1 LGSPG
6 GYGGKGAA
14 NSADESRPMTTI
26 PYHYGEMTWPR
37 VKEAAAQARVA
48 VVPVATIEDHGLH
61 LPIDTDVR
69 LCYAACDR
77 AVALVPDKAVLIP
90 PVNHGYSPHHMD
102 FPGPITIGWDTFIR
116 YMLDVCKSLV
126 AHGFHK
132 ILIVNGHGSNTP
144 FVDIIARLTV
154 VETGALAAAIN
165 YWNAPGV
172 HEVAESLRESDKV
185 GGMNHACEFETSIY
199 LALRP
204 DLVDMSKA
212 VREIGHQPTKNYWTD
227 LVAGDGPLA
236 MMEHWSALSQS
247 GVMGD
252 PTKATAEKGERLL
265 AAAAAGLAEI
275 IDEMRNRRPAHR
287 VDHH

>member
-1 LGSPG
+1 
-6 GYGGKGAA
+6 
-14 NSADESRPMTTI
+14 MTTI
-26 PYHYGEMTWPR
+26 PYHYGEMTWPQI
-37 VKEAAAQARVA
+37 KEAAAQARVA

-61 LPIDTDVR
+61 LPIDTDAR

-77 AVALVPDKAVLIP
+77 AVALVPDKAVLVP
-90 PVNHGYSPHHMD
+90 PINHGYSPHHMD
-102 FPGPITIGWDTFIR
+102 FRGAITIGWYTFIR

-172 HEVAESLRESDKV
+172 HEVAESLRESDKI

-212 VREIGHQPTKNYWTD
+212 VHELSYEPTKNYWTD
-227 LVAGDGPLA
+227 LVAGDGPLM

-265 AAAAAGLAEI
+265 AAAARGIVEL
-275 IDEMRNRRPAHR
+275 IDELRTRRPAKR
-287 VDHH
+287 IDHH